1 MEVLERSENP
11 KKYFLPAIGV
21 GALLVSSLQRL
32 SIPYP
37 FVLAGLLV
45 GLGILLWATFGNK
58 PAAWIKGDH
67 LYIFNGLFSPLTLF
81 KPEIEELS
89 YKAVSNSEHMLI
101 AKLKSGSNQSIL
113 IHDRKEHIKDERLS
127 AFINQYFMAIKH
139 EASNQ

>member
-1 MEVLERSENP
+1 MEVLERNENP
-11 KKYFLPAIGV
+11 KRYFLLAIGM
-21 GALLVSSLQRL
+21 GALLVSNLQRL

-37 FVLAGLLV
+37 FILVGLLV
-45 GLGILLWATFGNK
+45 GLCILLWVRYGNK

-101 AKLKSGSNQSIL
+101 AKLKGGSNQSIL
-113 IHDRKEHIKDERLS
+113 IHDRKEHIKGERLA
-127 AFINQYFMAIKH
+127 AFIHQHFMAIKY
-139 EASNQ
+139 ETSNK